1 MNTETRKWCSC
12 CVARYGIC
20 IFALIRS
27 IIPYLMRLYPLFFLM
42 LYAGLALTQPT
53 IAEKTA
59 GMTAYP
65 GFFPFYWDEREGK
78 IWLEINR
85 WEEEILYVNALAAG
99 LGSNDIGLDRNQL
112 GQTRIVS
119 FRRIGNKVLMIQPN
133 YDYRALSEN
142 QDERRSVEDAF
153 AKSSLW
159 GFRVE
164 AQEGSRVLVDMTAF
178 LLRDAHGVVAR
189 LKSAN
194 QGTFRVDESRS
205 AIYMEQTKNFPLNSE
220 FESMVT
226 FTGEGAGVWLR
237 SVSPSQDAFT
247 LRMHHSLIQLP
258 DAEYKPRVYDPRS
271 GYFGIS
277 YQDYATPIDQPLVK
291 RFIARHRL
299 EKKNPS
305 AKISEPVEPIVY
317 YVDRGAPEP
326 IKSAL
331 IEGASWWNQAFEAA
345 GYKNAFQ
352 VKEMPADAD
361 PLDVRYNVINW
372 VHRSTRGWSYGSTVT
387 DPRTGEIIKGHVL
400 LGSLRVRQ
408 DFLIAQGLVE
418 AYEKGTQPDPRLL
431 EMSLARLRQLSA
443 HEVGHTIGIM
453 HNYTASI
460 NDRASVMD
468 YPAPYITLDA
478 LGNMDFSQ
486 AYATGIGAWDKR
498 AVIYGY
504 QHFPEGTNE
513 KQALQ
518 DILKETAR
526 MGLLY
531 LSDQDARPQGS
542 AHPQAHLWDNGASPA
557 AELRRVL
564 QVRKTALERFDARNI
579 PTGTPMAELERVLVP
594 LYLAHR
600 YQVEATA
607 KIIGGVH
614 YTYAVKGDGSSG
626 LSPVEDAQQRDALAA
641 LLLTLDPAT
650 LMIPDRILQLI
661 PPQPPMYARDRELFK
676 SSTGNVFDIVTAAQS
691 AAGHTIDLILQPE
704 RLARMLMQRAQDP
717 KRLSAHDLIDQ
728 VLSAV
733 KVQKAQSMAEQEL
746 ARALE
751 KQVIQRLMQLA
762 GDSGV
767 PSQVAA
773 IALFKLSEQEKRL
786 VQEAG
791 YATDVEQGAHYAW
804 LLAQVKR
811 FREHPGEVKLPA
823 PPVMPDGAPIGC
835 DH

>member
-1 MNTETRKWCSC
+1 
-12 CVARYGIC
+12 
-20 IFALIRS
+20 
-27 IIPYLMRLYPLFFLM
+27 M
-42 LYAGLALTQPT
+42 LYVGLAMAQPS

-59 GMTAYP
+59 GMKAYP

-85 WEEEILYVNALAAG
+85 WDEEVLYVNSLAAG

-112 GQTRIVS
+112 GQTRVLS
-119 FRRIGNKVLMIQPN
+119 FRRIGNKVLLIQPN
-133 YDYRALSEN
+133 YDYRAISTN
-142 QDERRSVEDAF
+142 ADERRAVEDAF
-153 AKSSLW
+153 AKSTIW

-164 AQEGSRVLVDMTAF
+164 AQEEGRVLVDMTPF
-178 LLRDAHGVVAR
+178 LLRDAHGVVGR

-194 QGTFRVDESRS
+194 QGTFRIDDSRS

-226 FTGEGAGVWLR
+226 FTGEGAGTWLR
-237 SVSPSQDAFT
+237 SVSPSQDVFT

-258 DAEYKPRVYDPRS
+258 DAGYKPRVYDPRS

-277 YQDYATPIDQPLVK
+277 YQDYATPIDQPLTK

-299 EKKNPS
+299 EKKNPA
-305 AKISEPVEPIVY
+305 AKMSEPVKPIIY

-326 IKSAL
+326 IKAAL

-352 VKEMPADAD
+352 VREMPADAD

-408 DFLIAQGLVE
+408 DFLIAQGLVA
-418 AYEKGTQPDPRLL
+418 AYEKGPQADPRLL

-478 LGNMDFSQ
+478 QGNMDFSG
-486 AYATGIGAWDKR
+486 AYAKGIGAWDKR

-513 KQALQ
+513 QQALQ
-518 DILKETAR
+518 DILKETDR
-526 MGLLY
+526 LGLLY

-564 QVRKTALERFDARNI
+564 QVRKTALDRFGIQQI
-579 PTGTPMAELERVLVP
+579 PTGTPLAELERVLVP

-614 YTYAVKGDGSSG
+614 YTYAVKGDGSPA
-626 LSPVEDAQQRDALAA
+626 LKAVDDAQQRDALAA

-650 LMIPDRILQLI
+650 LLLPDRILALI

-676 SSTGNVFDIVTAAQS
+676 TYTGNVFDVVAAAQS
-691 AAGHTIDLILQPE
+691 AAAHTIDLVLQPE

-717 KRLSAHDLIDQ
+717 ARLSAHDLIDQ

-733 KVQKAQSMAEQEL
+733 KVQKAQSLPAQEL

-751 KQVIQRLMQLA
+751 KQVFNRLMQLA
-762 GDSGV
+762 ADPGV
-767 PSQVAA
+767 SAQVAA
-773 IALFKLSEQEKRL
+773 IALFKLSEVEKRL
-786 VQEAG
+786 EQQAG

-804 LLAQVKR
+804 LLARIKR
-811 FREHPGEVKLPA
+811 FREHPGELKLWSSPA
-823 PPVMPDGAPIGC
+823 MPDGAPIGC
-835 DH
+835 EH